1 MGAQADPDILKVG
14 STITATGKFN
24 VDYTVS
30 GNDYVALFRNNNA
43 NCYGVSIQQPSSA
56 NAGYPLLSCSNSSGL
71 SHFRVDS
78 GGQVYANS
86 GTGTEKKAY
95 FVRAWVNFD
104 GQGGS
109 AGQNRSIQDSQN
121 VSSVYD
127 NDGGDFTINFATDMP
142 TSAYTICGMA
152 SNWEA
157 TNADS
162 YMITSAYKNATNL
175 GNCRIRTIRARFD
188 QHPPQFR
195 DSNETMIAII
205 C

>member
-1 MGAQADPDILKVG
+1 MINFFRDTTGVAQITWDGSNLTMGAQADPDILKVG

-43 NCYGVSIQQPSSA
+43 NCYGVSIKQPASA

-71 SHFRVDS
+71 AHFRVDS

-86 GTGTEKKAY
+86 GAGTEKRAY

-127 NDGGDFTINFATDMP
+127 NDGGDFTINFANDMP
-142 TSAYTICGMA
+142 TSAYTICGCLL
-152 SNWEA
+152 
-157 TNADS
+157 
-162 YMITSAYKNATNL
+162 YTS
-175 GNCRIRTIRARFD
+175 
-188 QHPPQFR
+188 PSPR
-195 DSNETMIAII
+195 DLSTSRMPSSA
-205 C
+205 